1 MIPWSPLARGLLTG
15 KRSRGGGGGGGQG
28 GGRGAAASGAAD
40 SGADPGAP
48 AARGD
53 TDPPADELYDHDS
66 DWDVVDATLRVARR
80 RGVEPVEV
88 ALAWLLS
95 RPAVVAPVVGFTK
108 VGQMDAAA
116 ASVGLELTGEEC
128 AELEAPYRPHDVRGW
143 LGGPLRLPGISS

>member
-1 MIPWSPLARGLLTG
+1 MTGAGTGTAGDSSASAGTAGPGTGSADAGGTAPSP
-15 KRSRGGGGGGGQG
+15 
-28 GGRGAAASGAAD
+28 
-40 SGADPGAP
+40 
-48 AARGD
+48 RGD
-53 TDPPADELYDHDS
+53 TDTLTGELYDHDS

-116 ASVGLELTGEEC
+116 AAVDLVLTAEEC
-128 AELEAPYRPHDVRGW
+128 AELEAPYRPHEVRGW